1 MFKGTTVALTV
12 KTQAGTDAFN
22 ATVWT
27 ETTETVDNVLICPA
41 SGQELTDG
49 LSLYGKRAVYTLC
62 IPKGD
67 THVWEDT
74 TVSFFGHTFRS
85 FGPVTEYQES
95 LVPGPWNKRVQ
106 VEYIGSGA

>member
-1 MFKGTTVALTV
+1 MFEGIPVVLTV
-12 KTQAGTDAFN
+12 KTQTGTDAFN
-22 ATVWT
+22 APIWSK
-27 ETTETVDNVLICPA
+27 TTETVDNVLICPA
-41 SGQELTDG
+41 SGQELIDS

-74 TVSFFGHTFRS
+74 AVSFFGYTFRP
-85 FGPVTEYQES
+85 FGPVTEYQEA

-106 VEYIGSGA
+106 VERIE